1 MKKTY
6 ISPEMEVVKIQM
18 QQVLTSSPYDS
29 TPVNAN
35 DVDSPEIQEILD
47 LFDE

>member
-6 ISPEMEVVKIQM
+6 ISPEMEVVKIQI

-29 TPVNAN
+29 TPVDAN
-35 DVDSPEIQEILD
+35 DVDAPEILIL
-47 LFDE
+47 LDE